1 MLIVSSFEGVHLP
14 GFTIPLNAN
23 TFQTDAFAMARLPA
37 APIRLA
43 CRPMRY
49 AHTAFVLALARV
61 TTRAYGSLAPA
72 ICDTRGAL
80 LQTGINI
87 YV

>member
-1 MLIVSSFEGVHLP
+1 MD
-14 GFTIPLNAN
+14 FTISAALKQGLTALHLNS
-23 TFQTDAFAMARLPA
+23 FWSYVWGWLSA

-43 CRPMRY
+43 CQPMRY

-72 ICDTRGAL
+72 IAS
-80 LQTGINI
+80 Q
-87 YV
+87 YAAWE

>member
-1 MLIVSSFEGVHLP
+1 
-14 GFTIPLNAN
+14 
-23 TFQTDAFAMARLPA
+23 MARLSA

-49 AHTAFVLALARV
+49 AHTAFLLALAHV

-72 ICDTRGAL
+72 IAAQYAGRELRGLDRVGNYSSRSSLAL
-80 LQTGINI
+80 NSESR
-87 YV
+87 